1 MGLGPGVGLASY
13 FNVDNAPGDFGG
25 ACLRH
30 WFIGVATDHI
40 SSAHK
45 SVNMCFLS

>member
-1 MGLGPGVGLASY
+1 MGPGPGVGLASY
-13 FNVDNAPGDFGG
+13 FNVDNATGNFGG
-25 ACLRH
+25 SALRH
-30 WFIGVATDHI
+30 WFIGVAADHI